1 MRDQQQRQNVNGF
14 VVESWQVSLAKWIFE
29 TYPETALN
37 VQSQNPK
44 LRTYYMNVL
53 FAGSKVEWLSSKLDS
68 EKKER
73 DACEAR
79 IVELKLKVK
88 KLEGAMSGFK
98 AELGKISNGLSY
110 LTQAGFK
117 VEWLWSKLDTAY
129 LGRKKRNAC
138 EARIVEL
145 KQELEKLE
153 RTMSGVKVKLRNEK
167 AKLNPTIAMMSHQN
181 GIMRNQQLR
190 RQIELSQLE
199 TAYLERNKRNACEAG
214 RIVKVK
220 QEVKKLEPEV
230 SGLEPEVSGLKAE
243 LKNEEPK
250 LKKHSSFRNLL
261 RCLFCLKT

>member
-1 MRDQQQRQNVNGF
+1 MV
-14 VVESWQVSLAKWIFE
+14 A
-29 TYPETALN
+29 A
-37 VQSQNPK
+37 
-44 LRTYYMNVL
+44 
-53 FAGSKVEWLSSKLDS
+53 A
-68 EKKER
+68 
-73 DACEAR
+73 
-79 IVELKLKVK
+79 
-88 KLEGAMSGFK
+88 
-98 AELGKISNGLSY
+98 
-110 LTQAGFK
+110 
-117 VEWLWSKLDTAY
+117 
-129 LGRKKRNAC
+129 
-138 EARIVEL
+138 
-145 KQELEKLE
+145 
-153 RTMSGVKVKLRNEK
+153 
-167 AKLNPTIAMMSHQN
+167 IAMMSHQN